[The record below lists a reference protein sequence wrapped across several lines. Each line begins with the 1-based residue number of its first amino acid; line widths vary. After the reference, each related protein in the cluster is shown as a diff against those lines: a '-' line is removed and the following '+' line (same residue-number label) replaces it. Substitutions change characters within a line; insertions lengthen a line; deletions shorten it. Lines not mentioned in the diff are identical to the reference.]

1 MKKTIFFIV
10 NVLILTACGGG
21 SDDSKSESDKFDTL
35 YSFQGGGINFLSG
48 AKTYHINENKNLLV
62 QDASIEETSKYYL
75 TQNAIS
81 TFTSPQLDQNTYL
94 LGESATFDGAKLQ
107 YSVSNY
113 IAERPLVLSYQYK
126 KIDVSGQLITDDIYN
141 PIRQMRSSAAGQIL
155 LTILGLDYSPKHEV
169 FPKGSICWQS
179 LSDNSNQE
187 YIEFLP
193 YIVDAKVFADL
204 EIEATGNWN
213 NVAWTRFKD
222 KENTL
227 YSNVKLTIDG
237 NDYRGKYHPQNE
249 FFYHKSDELACS
261 WMNGIAYKAANQP
274 FEKMTNQDTIE

>member
-1 MKKTIFFIV
+1 MNCYNEKTIFFII
-10 NVLILTACGGG
+10 NALILTACDGG

-35 YSFQGGGINFLSG
+35 YSFQGGGIDLLFG

-81 TFTSPQLDQNTYL
+81 TFTPPQLDQNTYL
-94 LGESATFDGAKLQ
+94 LGESATFDGTKLQ

-113 IAERPLVLSYQYK
+113 IAEQPLVLSYQYK

-141 PIRQMRSSAAGQIL
+141 PIRQMRSSVTGQIL
-155 LTILGLDYSPKHEV
+155 LAILGVGYSPNEV

-179 LSDNSNQE
+179 LSGNSNQE

-204 EIEATGNWN
+204 EIKATGNWN

-249 FFYHKSDELACS
+249 FFYHKSDELACN
-261 WMNGIAYKAANQP
+261 WMNRIAYKAANQP
-274 FEKMTNQDTIE
+274 FKK